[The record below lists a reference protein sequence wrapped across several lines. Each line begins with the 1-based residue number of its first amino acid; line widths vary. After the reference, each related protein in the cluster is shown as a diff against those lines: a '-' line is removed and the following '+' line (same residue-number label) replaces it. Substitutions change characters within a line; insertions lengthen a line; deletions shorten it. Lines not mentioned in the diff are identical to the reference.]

1 MTLDEF
7 VDAFTRTVQR
17 RRTHWHVTSG
27 QLRTT
32 HWYCPLQYMAGDA
45 GHIWS
50 VFHCAREL
58 QLNPE
63 IAEQI
68 ALAADGGDSN
78 NDLRRRLLR
87 AAGLSETL
95 HDA

>member
-7 VDAFTRTVQR
+7 VDAFARTVQR
-17 RRTHWHVTSG
+17 RLTHWHVTSG

-45 GHIWS
+45 GNIWS

-58 QLNPE
+58 QLDPD

-68 ALAADGGDSN
+68 ALAADDYDSN
-78 NDLRRRLLR
+78 NGLRQRLLR
-87 AAGLSETL
+87 AAVLSETL
-95 HDA
+95 Q

>member
-7 VDAFTRTVQR
+7 VDVFARTVLR
-17 RRTHWHVTSG
+17 RRTHWYVTNG

-32 HWYCPLQYMAGDA
+32 RWYCPLQYMAGDS
-45 GHIWS
+45 GDIWS

-58 QLNPE
+58 QLNPDT
-63 IAEQI
+63 AEAI
-68 ALAADGGDSN
+68 ALAADDYDSN
-78 NDLRRRLLR
+78 NGLRRRLLR

-95 HDA
+95 R